1 MDRRFGNPALD
12 EREDIW
18 SSALRAAA
26 SVARQAAFSEA
37 DVLRAVTEEL
47 RRLQMRGGVSLLLPD
62 GRLQIHTRSVSRTTE
77 RALERLAGM
86 SINGYVF
93 DPRTVDVYSDALTGG
108 EPVFTADRATVV
120 RQLTPRAFRYLVPLI
135 VRLLGSAPVIV
146 APLMLGGQP
155 IGAIN
160 VAARWLTVADVPMV
174 AALADHIAISIGHAR
189 SRTSLQ
195 AALERELLRHQ
206 VVEAVTSALDLP
218 SVLERLLKLA
228 VETTGADAGAV
239 AVLDPTGQRLTYP
252 STLGLPP
259 DWNSGLTS
267 GDEPVA
273 WRVVRSGQPLLVPD
287 YATNPDASP
296 AWARLGIRALIG
308 VPLLV
313 GERAIGAIGLFAR
326 RPGVVFTREQVDTVA
341 TIARLAAIGIEN
353 ARLYT
358 QARQRA
364 EALQA
369 LAQTARSISS
379 SLDLQTVLNLIA
391 EQAKALLKSD
401 GSRIHLFEPNKG
413 ALRCVVALHP
423 DSDQLMAVPFA
434 PGQGLTGAVFSSG
447 TPLLV
452 NDPHEFPQAVH
463 IPGTPEDEP
472 EVLALVP
479 LLVRD
484 RPIGVMTVLRFSLEV
499 PYSADDVDLLS
510 ALAAHAAVAIEN
522 ARLYAQAT
530 HRAEESEALIQTA
543 RSISSSLEHQTVLN
557 LIAEQAKAL
566 LKSDGSRI
574 HLFDRKQGVLRC
586 VVALHPDA
594 EAVMAMQVAP
604 GKGLTGTVFQTG
616 KTILVND
623 PVEYPQAIHVPG
635 TPEGEPEVLALVP
648 LQIRQ
653 RTIGVMTVLRF
664 SLEIPYTAED
674 VRLLSAFA
682 AHAAIAIEN
691 ADLYGQI
698 AAQAHDLEAEVA
710 RRTQQLAES
719 EARYRSLVETTVAGI
734 FQCDLRGRVVYA
746 NQAFLEQVDL
756 PPERLIGHVLVDM
769 FPADQRQVILDRFRT
784 RLRGDLPQH
793 EVIEIEFTRPDGRVL
808 HALAATSLIAGP
820 DERFQGI
827 MGLVFDVS
835 DRKSLEAALQAE
847 RDRLRAILA
856 NIGDAVMVVGLD
868 LRLEYVNPAW
878 ERLHGYEPGEAIGQQ
893 ASIIQSDRHPA
904 EMYQEIE
911 EAIAEGRTWRGELI
925 NRRKDGG
932 TYDAAVT
939 ITPVR
944 SDTGEVLNYVGVQ
957 YDISTLKELD
967 RLKSQFV
974 SDVSH
979 ELRTPLTNIRLYLD
993 LLRETAD
1000 RDKSLTYLDTL
1011 TRESERLAHLIDDLL
1026 SLSRLEA
1033 RATPLNVAPVDTS
1046 QLLAALVEDRRTL
1059 AAKRGLQ
1066 LNLQCQPDMPFAQ
1079 GDQRLLTQVFTNLL
1093 TNAMNYTP
1101 DGGRIT
1107 LSTRLR
1113 VTPQGEWIV
1122 GEVADTGPGI
1132 PPEEQPLLFRRF
1144 FRGRA
1149 SHRQG
1154 ASGTGLGLAICK
1166 EIAELHGGRI
1176 TLESDGIPGHGSAFA
1191 VWLPR
1196 VPAEPPPP

>member
-18 SSALRAAA
+18 SSALHAAA

-86 SINGYVF
+86 RINGYAF
-93 DPRTVDVYSDALTGG
+93 DPQTVDAYSDALTSG
-108 EPVFTADRATVV
+108 EPVFTSDRATVV
-120 RQLTPRAFRYLVPLI
+120 RQMTPGAFRYLVPLI
-135 VRLLGSAPVIV
+135 VRLLGNDPVIV
-146 APLMLGGQP
+146 APLMLGGQS

-160 VAARWLTVADVPMV
+160 VAARWLTPADVPMV
-174 AALADHIAISIGHAR
+174 GALADHIAISIGHAR
-189 SRTSLQ
+189 SRSSLQ
-195 AALERELLRHQ
+195 AALEREVLRHQ

-252 STLGLPP
+252 CTLGLPS
-259 DWNSGLTS
+259 DWSFGLTS

-273 WRVVRSGQPLLVPD
+273 WRVVRSGQPLLIPD
-287 YATNPDASP
+287 YSADPDASL
-296 AWARLGIRALIG
+296 AWTQLGIRALIG

-326 RPGVVFTREQVDTVA
+326 RPGVAFTREQVDTVA

-364 EALQA
+364 EELQA

-379 SLDLQTVLNLIA
+379 SLDLQTVLHMIA

-401 GSRIHLFEPNKG
+401 GSRIHLFEPGKG

-434 PGQGLTGAVFSSG
+434 PGQGLTGTVFSSG

-452 NDPHEFPQAVH
+452 NDPQEFPQAVH
-463 IPGTPEDEP
+463 IPGTPENEP

-499 PYSADDVDLLS
+499 PYTADDVNLLS
-510 ALAAHAAVAIEN
+510 AFAAHAAVAIEN

-543 RSISSSLEHQTVLN
+543 RSISSSLEHSTVLN

-594 EAVMAMQVAP
+594 EAVMAIQVAP
-604 GKGLTGTVFQTG
+604 GQGLTGTVFHTG

-623 PVEYPQAIHVPG
+623 PVDFPQAIHVPG
-635 TPEGEPEVLALVP
+635 TPENEPEVLALVP

-664 SLEIPYTAED
+664 SLEVPYTAED
-674 VRLLSAFA
+674 VHLLSAFA

-698 AAQAHDLEAEVA
+698 AGQAHDLEAEVA
-710 RRTQQLAES
+710 RRTRQLAES
-719 EARYRSLVETTVAGI
+719 EARYRSLVETSVAGI

-756 PPERLIGHVLVDM
+756 PPEKLIGHVLVDM
-769 FPADQRQVILDRFRT
+769 FPSDQRQVIRDRFRI
-784 RLRGDLPQH
+784 RGDLPQH

-820 DERFQGI
+820 DETFQGI

-856 NIGDAVMVVGLD
+856 NIGDAVMVAGLD

-878 ERLHGYEPGEAIGQQ
+878 ERLHGYQPGEAIGQP
-893 ASIIQSDRHPA
+893 SRIIQSDRHPA
-904 EMYQEIE
+904 EVYQEIE
-911 EAIAEGRTWRGELI
+911 QAIAEGRTWRGELI
-925 NRRKDGG
+925 NRRKDGSV
-932 TYDAAVT
+932 YDAAVT

-993 LLRETAD
+993 LLRETDD
-1000 RDKSLTYLDTL
+1000 RDRSLAYLDTL

-1033 RATPLNVAPVDTS
+1033 RATPLNAAPVDIS

-1059 AAKRGLQ
+1059 AARRGLQ
-1066 LNLQCQPDMPFAQ
+1066 LNLQCEPEMPFAQ

-1107 LSTRLR
+1107 LSTRRR
-1113 VTPQGEWIV
+1113 VTPQGAFSGLIRPPIPEI
-1122 GEVADTGPGI
+1122 TG
-1132 PPEEQPLLFRRF
+1132 
-1144 FRGRA
+1144 
-1149 SHRQG
+1149 H
-1154 ASGTGLGLAICK
+1154 
-1166 EIAELHGGRI
+1166 
-1176 TLESDGIPGHGSAFA
+1176 
-1191 VWLPR
+1191 
-1196 VPAEPPPP
+1196 